1 MGHISFRSMVMSVL
15 SHEITNRQCKYI
27 VQLWNICIITVA
39 MEMQQ

>member
-1 MGHISFRSMVMSVL
+1 MGHISFRSMLMLIL
-15 SHEITNRQCKYI
+15 SDEITNRHCKYI